1 MYSHEFIKYQENRF
15 DLFCRLVIRNCSYD
29 NRRSRKRREDRF
41 SFLEELQ
48 SGVLD
53 LEKAEDTYVKYSRT
67 YKVKGIDI
75 TVVDERIGEAVQFIM
90 PNQRAV
96 LLLSFFKEYSD
107 MDIARLMG
115 ISHKTVAYRKKRAM
129 QNLKSLL
136 EGMDHDEK
144 ED

>member
-1 MYSHEFIKYQENRF
+1 MYSHEFIEYQENRF
-15 DLFCRLVIRNCSYD
+15 DLFCKVVIRNCSYD

-41 SFLEELQ
+41 ISLEGLRSEMPEL
-48 SGVLD
+48 
-53 LEKAEDTYVKYSRT
+53 ENTEDTYVTYSRT
-67 YKVKGIDI
+67 YKVKGIAI
-75 TVVDERIGEAVQFIM
+75 TISDERIGEAVQFIM

-96 LLLSFFKEYSD
+96 LLLSFFKEFSD

-129 QNLKSLL
+129 QKLKSLL

-144 ED
+144 

>member
-15 DLFCRLVIRNCSYD
+15 DLFCKVVIRNASYD
-29 NRRSRKRREDRF
+29 NHRSRKRRADRF
-41 SFLEELQ
+41 SSLEELR

-53 LEKAEDTYVKYSRT
+53 LEKVEDTYVTYSRT
-67 YKVKGIDI
+67 YKVKGIDV
-75 TVVDERIGEAVQFIM
+75 TVSDERIGEAIQFIM

-115 ISHKTVAYRKKRAM
+115 ISHKTVAYRKKMAM
-129 QNLKSLL
+129 QKLKSLL
-136 EGMDHDEK
+136 EGMDHGDEK
-144 ED
+144 D